1 MLSKEILGTSIV
13 YRKVVKGVLV
23 FIIDFIGKIIP
34 HVNGASHKQLVRK
47 TESQILTELR
57 AIKKQR
63 FEKELKKATGRV

>member
-1 MLSKEILGTSIV
+1 MLSKEILGTPTA
-13 YRKVVKGVLV
+13 YRKAVKGVLV
-23 FIIDFIGKIIP
+23 PITDLTGKIIP